1 MKKNG
6 KMLLGAVLVLT
17 LLTGCKGKVMHP
29 QAERETQMEGGQQI
43 QTEMQIES
51 GNQLESEYQ
60 MEAEYQAELDEKKQ
74 EKQAVKTKV
83 EKAIGKSFDDDD
95 WKYVDASE
103 CHTGYLNRLG
113 YPSYEASVECYKDRD
128 KIYVLYN
135 SDTGKNYYYN
145 DVCCSMDGGMTWSY
159 TNLYRNSYTAMYFV
173 NDTII
178 MEDGYHFFG
187 GPIVVYSDWT
197 NQFKELETNGYDK
210 IGVLSEIFIDWC
222 EVDVVFSDP
231 DAKNNQITIQF
242 YPRKERKHYL
252 YEMTLNLNTME
263 KVSEDDPYDLTE
275 TGEAYAK
282 TGYIYADS
290 AEVYLDETELNVKYR
305 RLVSLFGNTTSA
317 EYEIRYAINEI
328 YARKGYDFTDTEFEI
343 YFSRKEWY
351 HPIAGKQVTEEE
363 LNPYEKANI
372 DLLVKIEKEV
382 QAVMPDEA

>member
-1 MKKNG
+1 
-6 KMLLGAVLVLT
+6 
-17 LLTGCKGKVMHP
+17 
-29 QAERETQMEGGQQI
+29 
-43 QTEMQIES
+43 
-51 GNQLESEYQ
+51 
-60 MEAEYQAELDEKKQ
+60 
-74 EKQAVKTKV
+74 
-83 EKAIGKSFDDDD
+83 
-95 WKYVDASE
+95 
-103 CHTGYLNRLG
+103 
-113 YPSYEASVECYKDRD
+113 
-128 KIYVLYN
+128 
-135 SDTGKNYYYN
+135 
-145 DVCCSMDGGMTWSY
+145 
-159 TNLYRNSYTAMYFV
+159 
-173 NDTII
+173 
-178 MEDGYHFFG
+178 
-187 GPIVVYSDWT
+187 
-197 NQFKELETNGYDK
+197 
-210 IGVLSEIFIDWC
+210 
-222 EVDVVFSDP
+222 
-231 DAKNNQITIQF
+231 
-242 YPRKERKHYL
+242 
-252 YEMTLNLNTME
+252 ME